1 MWPRKEE
8 MTNSRSSKWKVEL
21 KNCIKIFFFLYK
33 LLLLSPIL
41 PGFFSCNWAS
51 EHEPCSHSLTSL
63 SHLSTRMLYL
73 CQDESWSAL
82 RFVLIIVNMVNV
94 IPAKYQQ
101 VDIIIASVLAC
112 RLPVGPPA
120 LVKTEKDFH
129 LDIHGPQRMSPPDLS
144 CPPQP

>member
-21 KNCIKIFFFLYK
+21 KNCIIFFFFINCFYFLRYYQD
-33 LLLLSPIL
+33 
-41 PGFFSCNWAS
+41 FFSSNWAS